1 MESVGEIIKEIIDNK
16 GDNIWDLF
24 PQIPRYPLAQSAFN
38 ENLR

>member
-24 PQIPRYPLAQSAFN
+24 PQIPRNPLAQSAFN